1 MLPTQM
7 TPLIGENDIILISSS
22 EQVAK
27 KQTIVIAEKGM
38 ILVSIKARHDVHY
51 DGLFDLSAFLLCF

>member
-1 MLPTQM
+1 M
-7 TPLIGENDIILISSS
+7 TPLIGENDRILISSR

-27 KQTIVIAEKGM
+27 QALVTAEKGM
-38 ILVSIKARHDVHY
+38 ILVSIKARRDIHH